1 MFVQVIEGRVTDGEA
16 LHRQLDRWMEELR
29 PGAEGFLGTTAG
41 VTDDGRAIAIARFD
55 SAASARANSARAE
68 QDRWWHET
76 TGCFAGEVSFT
87 DSEDVEQF
95 LAGGSDDAGFV
106 QVMKGHGVARDR
118 VRAMDA
124 AFEEH
129 AADFRPDLLG
139 GLRIWFG
146 SDRYVEVAYFT
157 SEADARVG
165 EKQEPP
171 AALAS
176 AMGEFEEL
184 MANVEFIDLR
194 QPWLY

>member
-1 MFVQVIEGRVTDGEA
+1 
-16 LHRQLDRWMEELR
+16 MEELR

-68 QDRWWHET
+68 QDRWWNET
-76 TGCFAGEVSFT
+76 AGCFAGEVSFT

-118 VRAMDA
+118 IRAMDA